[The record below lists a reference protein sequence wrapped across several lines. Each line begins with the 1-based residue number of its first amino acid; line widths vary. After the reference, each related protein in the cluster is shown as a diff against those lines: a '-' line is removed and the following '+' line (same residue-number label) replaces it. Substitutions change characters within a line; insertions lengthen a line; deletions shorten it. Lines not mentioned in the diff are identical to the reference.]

1 MVSLL
6 PLWSLPSCHHRVQ
19 HVRKHGD
26 SSGVP
31 QGSVLGPLL
40 FCIYML
46 PRGSIIRKYGLGYHC
61 YADDT
66 QLYVSTTNSNIHKAT
81 SLHASCLR
89 DIKAW
94 MRLSFLQ
101 LNGGKTE
108 VILLGAKTTLKQLG
122 NISLEIDGV
131 RVLPSTQVHNLGVYL
146 DSKLSFEAH
155 IKHDTKVSFFHLR
168 NIARIRHC
176 LSQPGAERLI
186 HAFISSRLDYCSAL
200 LVGATDK
207 NINRLRYV
215 QNCTA
220 RLLNPTSPREH
231 ISPVLFKLHW
241 LSSDNALTTRSL
253 YLLTKPSTP
262 PVHPTSH
269 HLSPVCVPAHT
280 HPSLLQLHHPS
291 TASLQTSHHGRTGL
305 QLGCTCTLEQSPH
318 LCQRG
323 QVHLFFQVTPQ
334 NGLHMIFFL

>member
-1 MVSLL
+1 MKNLLSLTGSAHEWFRSYL
-6 PLWSLPSCHHRVQ
+6 SGRSHRVTI
-19 HVRKHGD
+19 G
-26 SSGVP
+26 SSMSESMVIRQGVP
-31 QGSVLGPLL
+31 QGSVLGLLL

-46 PRGSIIRKYGLGYHC
+46 PLGSVICKYGLGYHC

-168 NIARIRHC
+168 NIARIRRC

-207 NINRLRYV
+207 NINRLQYV
-215 QNCTA
+215 QNCAA
-220 RLLNPTSPREH
+220 RLLKHTSP
-231 ISPVLFKLHW
+231 LC
-241 LSSDNALTTRSL
+241 SSNYTGS
-253 YLLTKPSTP
+253 
-262 PVHPTSH
+262 HPT
-269 HLSPVCVPAHT
+269 T
-280 HPSLLQLHHPS
+280 H
-291 TASLQTSHHGRTGL
+291 
-305 QLGCTCTLEQSPH
+305 
-318 LCQRG
+318 
-323 QVHLFFQVTPQ
+323 
-334 NGLHMIFFL
+334 